1 MALTIFIYD
10 SLENSGPYLPLILLS
25 AFLGPCA
32 FAILHWTTT
41 SASIPIINRYSGDYF
56 LKKAHAEFLA
66 NCKKLI
72 SDGTAKYNGP
82 FRVIT
87 TLGSRVILPAKF
99 ADWVKSCKDLD
110 HVQLVADEYFGHY
123 PGFDGLGVVVDPSRM
138 MINVTKTKLNQNWQC
153 EIFQQHISELLDEEW
168 SSKDGDWRPVPWGQ
182 DAARYVGRMSSAV
195 FVGAEL
201 ARDAQWQRL
210 ILSYTVNL
218 FNGVRALRTWP
229 WFTRKF
235 IHWLLPECRTCRKQ
249 LTLARQLLQP
259 ILQKRRQAI
268 DEAMSARQ
276 SLPIFNDT
284 ITYIEEIAAG
294 RPFDAAATQLA
305 FAISAM
311 HTTTELL
318 KQTLVDICLHP
329 ELISPLRDEAK
340 AAIGQHGWTTAGM
353 FQMQLMDSVIKES
366 QRLKPGSL
374 VNLER
379 KALKDVTLPD
389 GSLLPNG
396 TSVAV
401 DTANMWNP
409 EIYKDPAT
417 YDGYRFYNARKAGG
431 AASNAAQL
439 VSVNS
444 DFIAF
449 GLGPSVCPGRF
460 MVANEIKA
468 ALATILMQYDI
479 RLPQGKRP
487 QILYYGFEML
497 SDPTTVIEVKRRID

>member
-1 MALTIFIYD
+1 MALTIHD
-10 SLENSGPYLPLILLS
+10 SLDGFLPYLPLILLS
-25 AFLGPCA
+25 AFLGPCVI
-32 FAILHWTTT
+32 AILRWTTT
-41 SASIPIINRYSGDYF
+41 SASIPVINKYNRDFF
-56 LKKAHAEFLA
+56 LKKAHAEYLA
-66 NCKKLI
+66 NCRKLI
-72 SDGTAKYNGP
+72 SDGVAKYKGP

-87 TLGSRVILPAKF
+87 TLGSRVILPAKLS
-99 ADWVKSCKDLD
+99 DWVKNCKDLD
-110 HVQLVADEYFGHY
+110 HIQLVADEYFGHY
-123 PGFDGLGVVVDPSRM
+123 PGFEGLGVVVDPSRV
-138 MINVTKTKLNQNWQC
+138 MINVTKTKLNQNWQV
-153 EIFQQHISELLDEEW
+153 EIFQQHISELLEGEW
-168 SSKDGDWRPVPWGQ
+168 SSEDGNWRPVPWGQ
-182 DAARYVGRMSSAV
+182 DAARYIGRMSSAV

-201 ARDAQWQRL
+201 ARDAEWQRL
-210 ILSYTVNL
+210 ILSYTINL

-229 WFTRKF
+229 WFTRSF
-235 IHWLLPECRTCRKQ
+235 IHWFLPECRACRQQ
-249 LTLARQLLQP
+249 LALARQLLQP
-259 ILQKRRQAI
+259 ILKKRRQAI
-268 DEAMSARQ
+268 EEAMSATQ
-276 SLPIFNDT
+276 PPPVFDDT
-284 ITYIEEIAAG
+284 ITYIEETAAG
-294 RPFDAAATQLA
+294 RPFDPAATQLA

-329 ELISPLRDEAK
+329 ELIKPLRDEAK
-340 AAIGQHGWTTAGM
+340 AAVGQYGWTTAGM

-389 GSLLPNG
+389 GSLLPKG
-396 TSVAV
+396 TNVAV

-409 EIYKDPAT
+409 DIYKDPTA

-431 AASNAAQL
+431 PASNTTQL

-479 RLPQGKRP
+479 RLPQDERP
-487 QILYYGFEML
+487 QIMYYGFEML
-497 SDPTTVIEVKRRID
+497 SDPTTVIEVKRRED